1 MTTELDSIKPEN
13 QEKEIKLQTGSSETI
28 YGLGLIGAWVYY
40 FRRATNFRE
49 GVIAFFKGIV
59 WPAILVL
66 EVLEFLNR
74 E

>member
-1 MTTELDSIKPEN
+1 MTTELDTTAQDN
-13 QEKEIKLQTGSSETI
+13 QEKEVKIQTGSSETI

-49 GVIAFFKGIV
+49 GLIGFFKGIV
-59 WPAILVL
+59 WPAILVA
-66 EVLEFLNR
+66 EALEFLNK